1 MNDFKLLQTA
11 RSAWP
16 AQISASTLQRAIMA
30 ALIAA
35 GGIAIGSAAP
45 AHAKQRNVPAEAAP
59 SQAAP
64 TSPAANPAAA
74 AAPASPVAP
83 ASQQPP
89 APTPAERAAAEAA
102 AARLAEIEAAKAH
115 CTTVLAKLDV
125 VVIYKAPVEEGECG
139 TLAPV
144 ELVSV
149 GKSPQVALSPPA
161 VVNCDMA
168 AAIHDWIK
176 IDVQPLAKKHL
187 GYPVARMETMS
198 SYSCRNAF
206 GRKGG
211 KLSEHG
217 KANALDIRGFVSAKG
232 QTAYLL
238 EDWGLT
244 GVEIA
249 AIAAKADQERKAR
262 EFAEATAKAD
272 AAAKAQAQAGAGGK
286 TPAAGANPL
295 SAAQTIVEG
304 LPKPNIN
311 IGGTGLGGPAK
322 PSDFGIAPNR
332 LGGPQTQVPIQ
343 AQLQAQLQA
352 QTPAQKK
359 TEAPGQARAKPQA
372 PIQPPS
378 QQLGQQPGQQPRGA
392 QPQLGPVQP
401 KPGLRRFGAVP
412 IPPPAI
418 SPLGSPE
425 AQKLALAKSAFLREV
440 QTTACKRFMTT
451 LGPESDK
458 FHRNHFHIDLAERR
472 TRMQICE

>member
-1 MNDFKLLQTA
+1 VNDLTLLQTG
-11 RSAWP
+11 RTAWP
-16 AQISASTLQRAIMA
+16 AQISASPLRQAIMA
-30 ALIAA
+30 AVITA
-35 GGIAIGSAAP
+35 GGILTGGAAP
-45 AHAKQRNVPAEAAP
+45 ADAKQRNAPAEAAP
-59 SQAAP
+59 SPAAVPAHTAAP
-64 TSPAANPAAA
+64 ANPAAA
-74 AAPASPVAP
+74 VPPASPVAP
-83 ASQQPP
+83 AQQPP

-102 AARLAEIEAAKAH
+102 AKRQAEIETAKAH
-115 CTTVLAKLDV
+115 CTAVLAKLDV

-187 GYPVARMETMS
+187 GYPVASMETMS

-249 AIAAKADQERKAR
+249 AIAAKAEQERKAR
-262 EFAEATAKAD
+262 EFAEAKAKAD
-272 AAAKAQAQAGAGGK
+272 AAAKAQASAQASAAQGQTGAGGK
-286 TPAAGANPL
+286 APAAGANPL

-311 IGGTGLGGPAK
+311 IGGTGIGGTGLGGPAK

-332 LGGPQTQVPIQ
+332 LGGPQTQVQTQVPIQ

-352 QTPAQKK
+352 QTPAQKQ
-359 TEAPGQARAKPQA
+359 TEAQGRVQ
-372 PIQPPS
+372 S
-378 QQLGQQPGQQPRGA
+378 QPGKV
-392 QPQLGPVQP
+392 QPQ
-401 KPGLRRFGAVP
+401 PGLRRFGAVP

-451 LGPESDK
+451 LGPEADK

-472 TRMQICE
+472 TKLQICE